1 MVWGHVSPFGEQG
14 VGYHQ
19 ALTHPR
25 TSQKRPSALRFGH
38 PAGITYAGSAARWR
52 APWLPGCSPD
62 HPSPLPSPGTVRSF
76 GPDLPEVFLGHRL
89 ENSVEADVCWEPT
102 MQRAL
107 HQFPPLSRL
116 IPNLPEFF

>member
-1 MVWGHVSPFGEQG
+1 MVWGHVSPFGEQSA
-14 VGYHQ
+14 GYHQ

-25 TSQKRPSALRFGH
+25 TSQKRPLALRFGH
-38 PAGITYAGSAARWR
+38 PGGITSVDSAARWR
-52 APWLPGCSPD
+52 APWLPGCPPD
-62 HPSPLPSPGTVRSF
+62 HPSPLPSPGTTRSF

-107 HQFPPLSRL
+107 H
-116 IPNLPEFF
+116 